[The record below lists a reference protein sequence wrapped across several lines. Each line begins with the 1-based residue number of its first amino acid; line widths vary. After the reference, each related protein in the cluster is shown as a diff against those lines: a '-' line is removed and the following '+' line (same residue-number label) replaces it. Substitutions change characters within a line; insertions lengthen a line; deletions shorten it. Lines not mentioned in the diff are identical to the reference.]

1 MIPRENVKDY
11 IGLPFVQEKD
21 GYAWGCLAPFY
32 QIHPEFE
39 RSEGTRLNSSH

>member
-21 GYAWGCLAPFY
+21 GYAWGCLAPFIKFT
-32 QIHPEFE
+32 QNLSILKHI
-39 RSEGTRLNSSH
+39 GIL